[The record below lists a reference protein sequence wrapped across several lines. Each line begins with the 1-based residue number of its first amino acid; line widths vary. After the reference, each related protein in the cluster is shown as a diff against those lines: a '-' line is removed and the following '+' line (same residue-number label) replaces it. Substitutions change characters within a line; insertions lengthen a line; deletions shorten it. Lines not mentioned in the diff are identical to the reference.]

1 MAEELASLK
10 YKKRQMEEELET
22 KVRSFKE
29 AVRQFK
35 DKDKKLIVDRKR
47 HEDRIHG
54 MYELIELEQKMQAVI
69 VRKIDVI
76 ERNFGKSE

>member
-35 DKDKKLIVDRKR
+35 EKDKKLITDRKR
-47 HEDRIHG
+47 HEDRIHA
-54 MYELIELEQKMQAVI
+54 MYELIELEQKMQAII

>member
-10 YKKRQMEEELET
+10 YKKRQMEDELET

-35 DKDKKLIVDRKR
+35 DKDRKLIADRKR
-47 HEDRIHG
+47 QEDRINA

-76 ERNFGKSE
+76 ERNFAKSE

>member
-10 YKKRQMEEELET
+10 YKKRQMEDELET

-35 DKDKKLIVDRKR
+35 DKDRKLIADRKR
-47 HEDRIHG
+47 HEDRINA
-54 MYELIELEQKMQAVI
+54 MYELIELEQKM
-69 VRKIDVI
+69 
-76 ERNFGKSE
+76 